1 MQPRFFCDMIGGSAK
16 HAMDQVQIWKERY
29 DALARWVRDN
39 VTEQENPNLCKCTP
53 GALES
58 VHLGRIKYLEEQIE
72 KYVKDDT
79 PMARRRWWDVVGYLL
94 NDRRRLLGA
103 FSAFLKHSWTS
114 SGTSWVFWVS
124 LERCVFDSW
133 LGLGIDLGLI

>member
-72 KYVKDDT
+72 KYEQEIAILK
-79 PMARRRWWDVVGYLL
+79 MYLEGRGY
-94 NDRRRLLGA
+94 D
-103 FSAFLKHSWTS
+103 K
-114 SGTSWVFWVS
+114 
-124 LERCVFDSW
+124 
-133 LGLGIDLGLI
+133 